1 MAQDGNT
8 ALLMAAKHGHAD
20 VLKLLLEAGAD
31 ANIENRYPDI
41 VELLLQAGANKDHKD
56 SVSVQSPLFNFSKV

>member
-31 ANIENRYPDI
+31 ANIEN
-41 VELLLQAGANKDHKD
+41 E
-56 SVSVQSPLFNFSKV
+56 VSVRLSNYYSVVRS